1 MSYHSRRDGSVAL
14 WLPKFCIQIKT
25 AIKKWLYGDE
35 KTRLNST
42 AYLQTIRRKNIM
54 QLPPICT
61 RTQGPIRLKPWCRIR
76 KIINLASLWHITS
89 LHCNR
94 FWLRLHPC
102 MSGEN
107 KKDLDCSQRELISN
121 WYESIRLEE
130 WLILSVA
137 QNLNSPFRLSWWEYA
152 SGSWMVCYWIRMA
165 LTWKDMIQTTHKN
178 WYRFIIDML
187 QEMNPNSCSG
197 F

>member
-1 MSYHSRRDGSVAL
+1 MRWPIKQDKFALTAEYLINSKECRLQWLYLIGLTATRSYFIFWCSAVSSGKAMALFKKYKYFMSYHSRRDGSVAL
-14 WLPKFCIQIKT
+14 WLPKFCIQIKM
-25 AIKKWLYGDE
+25 AIKRLKRNDYGDE

-61 RTQGPIRLKPWCRIR
+61 RTQGPIRLEPWCRIR

-94 FWLRLHPC
+94 FWLRLNPS

-107 KKDLDCSQRELISN
+107 KKR
-121 WYESIRLEE
+121 
-130 WLILSVA
+130 
-137 QNLNSPFRLSWWEYA
+137 FRLQ
-152 SGSWMVCYWIRMA
+152 CKR
-165 LTWKDMIQTTHKN
+165 
-178 WYRFIIDML
+178 ID
-187 QEMNPNSCSG
+187 